1 MIIIAY
7 SRVIQS
13 GTKVVTPTSNV
24 DDSQN
29 KNTCDFL
36 GVSREILA
44 MQFIITNYG
53 KVSRSFTALEI
64 YGNR

>member
-24 DDSQN
+24 DDSRN
-29 KNTCDFL
+29 KNTCVFL

-53 KVSRSFTALEI
+53 KVSSFNALEI